1 MMRQFRAVSKSKN
14 MSVKIQIA
22 LYLVASAYFSA
33 TTICTAQTTVSTP
46 IVGFNTLSVRAKT
59 SSANALSFI
68 SLNLT
73 RPKAYA
79 GIVGTKSLNGSGQT
93 VITFSNSLF
102 NSNQFNTS
110 TNRHYFQVKSGAN
123 NGLNA
128 EVVATTANSITL
140 SDNLDAILENNTSA
154 FEIIPYW
161 TLVTAFPSG
170 GGLKTGTSA
179 STADNLTILEL
190 PSGVAST
197 YFYSSSANQWRKG
210 VTDSSQVIIP
220 PGSGILVTRKDLTG
234 VGVVITGTVPT
245 GPTQTDIVGGTSN
258 QARLSYVSNPYPIA
272 SKTLATSGL
281 YTGNS
286 STGLAGGTSASTA
299 DTVTIYNP
307 STGVADTYYYN
318 TTVNQWRKGV
328 TDSSNVQIPEGS
340 AFVISRKAN
349 RGAFEWYIPQPSF

>member
-14 MSVKIQIA
+14 MSVRIQIA

-140 SDNLDAILENNTSA
+140 S
-154 FEIIPYW
+154 
-161 TLVTAFPSG
+161 
-170 GGLKTGTSA
+170 
-179 STADNLTILEL
+179 
-190 PSGVAST
+190 
-197 YFYSSSANQWRKG
+197 
-210 VTDSSQVIIP
+210 
-220 PGSGILVTRKDLTG
+220 
-234 VGVVITGTVPT
+234 
-245 GPTQTDIVGGTSN
+245 
-258 QARLSYVSNPYPIA
+258 
-272 SKTLATSGL
+272 
-281 YTGNS
+281 
-286 STGLAGGTSASTA
+286 
-299 DTVTIYNP
+299 
-307 STGVADTYYYN
+307 
-318 TTVNQWRKGV
+318 
-328 TDSSNVQIPEGS
+328 
-340 AFVISRKAN
+340 
-349 RGAFEWYIPQPSF
+349 